1 MSRIESPKRGRRDR
15 VMITINKSLV
25 LASALGVAA
34 LVVAFETSGSRAA
47 IPPAPDQVAERFPLP
62 SEMFTP
68 VALSTYVAPKFI
80 AAQKGAAVRTPRPAR
95 VQLCAT
101 TPNGWPYV
109 SHECLVG

>member
-1 MSRIESPKRGRRDR
+1 
-15 VMITINKSLV
+15 MITINKSLV

-34 LVVAFETSGSRAA
+34 LVAFETSGLRAA
-47 IPPAPDQVAERFPLP
+47 NPPAADQVAQRFPLA
-62 SEMFTP
+62 SETFTP
-68 VALSTYVAPKFI
+68 VPLTTYIAPKFI